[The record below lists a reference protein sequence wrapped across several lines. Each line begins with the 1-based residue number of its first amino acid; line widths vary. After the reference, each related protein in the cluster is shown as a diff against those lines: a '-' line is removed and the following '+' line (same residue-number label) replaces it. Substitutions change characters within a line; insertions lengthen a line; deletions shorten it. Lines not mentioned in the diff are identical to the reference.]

1 MAQQIINYDEEM
13 VGANHPTKSD
23 TLNRGFLVSHA
34 ENGGIRNGMSFPTS
48 GLEDRMAF
56 YRVDLDRLFIYD
68 LASFRGHDTV
78 ADFGHGRDQQRNID
92 HLDLG
97 RLFLCCFIRFES
109 GIFGS

>member
-34 ENGGIRNGMSFPTS
+34 DNGGVRNGATFPVT

-56 YRVDLDRLFIYD
+56 YRTDLDRLYVYD
-68 LASFRGHDTV
+68 LGDATWRAVGASIQWLTALGNPRHAHLCPRV
-78 ADFGHGRDQQRNID
+78 APQDD
-92 HLDLG
+92 
-97 RLFLCCFIRFES
+97 C
-109 GIFGS
+109 